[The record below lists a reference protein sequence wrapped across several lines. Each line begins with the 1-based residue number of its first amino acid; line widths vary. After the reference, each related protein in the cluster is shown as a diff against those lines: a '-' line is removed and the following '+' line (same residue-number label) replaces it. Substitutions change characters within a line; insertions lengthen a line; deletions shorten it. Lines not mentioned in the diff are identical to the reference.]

1 MAELGCYV
9 GARNNQVDHICQ
21 KPPKKIAI
29 DPNLIGDDAPSIMSY
44 SVVYC
49 LNVKT
54 NWRHFLLK
62 LIILIEI

>member
-1 MAELGCYV
+1 MSKA
-9 GARNNQVDHICQ
+9 
-21 KPPKKIAI
+21 PKKIAI